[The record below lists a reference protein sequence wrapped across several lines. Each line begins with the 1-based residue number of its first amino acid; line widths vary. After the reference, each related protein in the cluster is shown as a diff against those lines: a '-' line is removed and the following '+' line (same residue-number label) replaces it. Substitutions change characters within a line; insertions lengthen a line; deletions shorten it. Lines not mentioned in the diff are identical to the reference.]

1 MGNGSF
7 AERDSLTFNKLLP
20 DKQKGWDDVGKLK
33 PISKLDKRMSDIS
46 ITLDK
51 QGRIFLSAGFRK
63 ELKLEDKGS
72 LFVFHD
78 DEYGR
83 IGIAQ
88 KCDENGIEPH
98 IFDSRGYCQVK
109 VFLDWCGFDYKT
121 GAIRMLFEGMEDG
134 IYVFAVPGRRH
145 VELKQGKNGDLE
157 RR

>member
-1 MGNGSF
+1 M
-7 AERDSLTFNKLLP
+7 
-20 DKQKGWDDVGKLK
+20 GKLK
-33 PISKLDKRMSDIS
+33 PISKTDKRMSDIS

-51 QGRIFLSAGFRK
+51 QGRICLSAAFRK
-63 ELKLEDKGS
+63 ELKLEDKAP

-88 KCDENGIEPH
+88 KCDEEGVEPH
-98 IFDSRGYCQVK
+98 IFDSRGYCQAK
-109 VFLDWCGFDYKT
+109 AFLSWCGFNYKD

-134 IYVFAVPGRRH
+134 IYVFAEPGRRH